1 MEKRTREDR
10 TLKAGLTPIVNVG
23 NPLYRPK
30 LSPIPPLP
38 CSFPSTCHNKTQWQ
52 SQEIS
57 SPPSNTSSGR
67 VAENVQGRGDPAPAE
82 RDAAG
87 AEAGREITDIDRRL
101 GELHEFLKRAK
112 AGVGTGVRVPL
123 PPPSLSRRAGDGLPA
138 NGDGQVVP
146 LSTPL
151 RSGGALSNS
160 RFEGASSGGDGT
172 RRSMTSASEGRV
184 FGEAG
189 WRGGE
194 EMRRSVRG
202 SGVLAASL
210 GERRRGDED
219 VDGRERECGD
229 REGKEE

>member
-1 MEKRTREDR
+1 MLEM
-10 TLKAGLTPIVNVG
+10 
-23 NPLYRPK
+23 PK

-38 CSFPSTCHNKTQWQ
+38 CSFPSTCHNKTRWQ

-67 VAENVQGRGDPAPAE
+67 VAENVQGRGDPPPAE

-146 LSTPL
+146 LSPPL

-210 GERRRGDED
+210 GERRQGDED